1 MRHSFFIANVNLSV
15 QGRQS
20 SVGQSLSPDGIL
32 KTPRGSAGT
41 KSPIKIPGTPL
52 GSRGRSPP
60 KEVRLSPTSPAPDRF
75 SPAPDHPSPD
85 VEGALSKL
93 GSLPKISPVPSA
105 TNEDMQEEVTGM
117 MGF

>member
-1 MRHSFFIANVNLSV
+1 VT
-15 QGRQS
+15 S
-20 SVGQSLSPDGIL
+20 SCISSLVAEGTGEIFGKDPSLSPDGIL

-60 KEVRLSPTSPAPDRF
+60 KEVRLSPTSPALDRF

-85 VEGALSKL
+85 VWLNKL
-93 GSLPKISPVPSA
+93 
-105 TNEDMQEEVTGM
+105 
-117 MGF
+117 